1 MFSFLIM
8 LIVASILGSIGAA
21 LAGRRGDGC
30 LISIA
35 IGFIGALLGRGL
47 SNLFDVRDPLTI
59 TIRDTTFPLMWTI
72 AGSALFVAVITFLT
86 RGKTP
91 PPRR

>member
-1 MFSFLIM
+1 MISFLFL

-35 IGFIGALLGRGL
+35 IGFIGALLGRGM
-47 SNLFDVRDPLTI
+47 SNLFDVRDPLTF